1 MTNQNTK
8 ELRHVSQMEW
18 VDTNQPKA
26 TAYVIYKHDINEY
39 NYKTLMAKEQDGA
52 YEHNSLLMK
61 MANILAVG
69 GTIQMTDGKK
79 NIECKLEDTELV
91 EMFQLA
97 QLEYLMSKYKKVT
110 GFYAKL
116 AWEYFTNRLDAIRFF
131 KSEDWKNTKATR
143 LNKMFALDALLP
155 ALAEFTQEKQIQIM
169 SIQEQKRQALIWTQ
183 AAHRKVS
190 IFKRDVDKDLP
201 NQDVTTSIQPIIDVQ
216 VAYGESGP
224 YLRKGKKYIS
234 TETDKIEAKVVNAW
248 LYNQPEFRVQTLD
261 EKLEE
266 LQELRTWFN
275 DYSNMVR
282 QGRQHI
288 DAESI
293 AKYDRL
299 EQLEF
304 EVGLALDS
312 VSLEATILK

>member
-39 NYKTLMAKEQDGA
+39 NYKTLMAKEEDGA

-97 QLEYLMSKYKKVT
+97 QLEYLMTKYKKVT

-116 AWEYFTNRLDAIRFF
+116 AWEYFANRLDAIKFF
-131 KSEDWKNTKATR
+131 ESEDWKNTKATK

-155 ALAEFTQEKQIQIM
+155 ALAEFAQEKEIQIM
-169 SIQEQKRQALIWTQ
+169 SIQEQKRQAAIWTQ
-183 AAHRKVS
+183 AAKIGVFRKH
-190 IFKRDVDKDLP
+190 ILQDLP
-201 NQDVTTSIQPIIDVQ
+201 NQDVTTPLQPVVDVK
-216 VAYGESGP
+216 VEYGESGP
-224 YLRKGKKYIS
+224 YLGKGRGYFS
-234 TETDKIEAKVVNAW
+234 TLADQIEAKVVNTW
-248 LYNQPEFRVQTLD
+248 LYNHLEFRVQTLD

-312 VSLEATILK
+312 VSLEATVLK